1 MKRLYYQA
9 TETQVYM
16 EVWGNSKFS
25 KFAKN
30 LNSKQK
36 IILPITLWKQNSKYI
51 KNSKIL
57 ESIKHFLQPN
67 SNHPSVTTGCVFQV
81 ERMDL
86 QMTTPMYPKEL
97 LNLIKQQKAGKTL
110 LQHAHG
116 KVFAK
121 VMQVL
126 IFFNSALHRLL
137 SY

>member
-1 MKRLYYQA
+1 
-9 TETQVYM
+9 M

-36 IILPITLWKQNSKYI
+36 IILPITLWKQNYQNSKYI

-126 IFFNSALHRLL
+126 IFFNPALHRLL